1 MPQGQEA
8 LGRRVAELELEDS
21 PHVQH
26 MRKHPGLYCDA
37 LTAFLAQLPG
47 DAGGG
52 GSLRPSLEV
61 CLT

>member
-1 MPQGQEA
+1 MT
-8 LGRRVAELELEDS
+8 ELELEDS

-37 LTAFLAQLPG
+37 LAAFLGQLPG
-47 DAGGG
+47 NPDSG

-61 CLT
+61 CLA